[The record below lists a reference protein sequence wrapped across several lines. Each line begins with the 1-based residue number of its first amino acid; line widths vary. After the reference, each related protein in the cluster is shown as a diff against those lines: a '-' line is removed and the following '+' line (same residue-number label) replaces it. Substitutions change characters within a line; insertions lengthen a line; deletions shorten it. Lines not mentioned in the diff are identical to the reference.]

1 MLIHVT
7 RHGQVL
13 PAGTDSWS
21 HADYPPG
28 DPPLSETGLHQAHLL
43 GERLA
48 QTGFRGQIL
57 SSPYRRTLQTACQI
71 AAACDLTVQPAAP
84 MREIVKKVEQMT
96 NFVGMTAEQLRQL
109 HRCISVPADFPD
121 KWWTQHA
128 ESDAQVEAR
137 VAPFVDD
144 LLETGDRDV
153 LLVGHGASTGGVIDH
168 LLRKFAPELITE
180 PTPGWNCALSS
191 FRCADQ
197 IELLQRMDTDHLPE
211 DHVTSNAQ
219 PRITPR

>member
-13 PAGTDSWS
+13 PAGADSWS
-21 HADYPPG
+21 QPDYPPG
-28 DPPLSETGLHQAHLL
+28 DPPLSEMGMHQAHLL

-96 NFVGMTAEQLRQL
+96 NFVGMTTVQIGQL
-109 HRCISVPADFPD
+109 HPYISVPADFAD
-121 KWWTQHA
+121 QWWSGHA
-128 ESDAQVEAR
+128 ESDTQVEAR

-144 LLETGDRDV
+144 LLETVDGDV

-168 LLRKFAPELITE
+168 LLRKFAPEQITE
-180 PTPGWNCALSS
+180 PTPGWNCALST
-191 FRCADQ
+191 FRCTEH
-197 IELLQRMDTDHLPE
+197 IELLQRMDTEHLPE